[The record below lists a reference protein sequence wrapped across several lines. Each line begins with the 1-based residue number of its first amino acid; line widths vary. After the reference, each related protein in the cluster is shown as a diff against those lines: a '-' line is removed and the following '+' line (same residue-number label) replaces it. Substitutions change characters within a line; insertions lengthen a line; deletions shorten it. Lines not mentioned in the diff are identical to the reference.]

1 MVMGLIGTRSLT
13 TEIPGIEQ
21 LVDRGELLIKDGIK
35 AYDALQT
42 IRGVAPGSPV
52 PQEAKDMFESKGQS
66 MGYALLLKRY
76 VDDPRQATPEQI
88 RKAALDTVPPVAPLF
103 WSFRVMVGLGMFFIL
118 LTGTFFI
125 LSTRRTLDKHRWL
138 LKLAVFAIPLPWVA
152 IEAGWIVAEVG
163 RQPWVIEG
171 VLPTAVAVSNL
182 GASTLLITIAGFAAI
197 YTVLLIIEMKLMLK
211 AIRKG
216 PEEKAPAP
224 CQPPLPFRLNAPKE
238 GQTMILHE
246 MISYETLRLIWWL
259 LIGILLVGFAITDGF
274 DLGTGILLPFV
285 GKTDLERRV
294 VINSIGPVW
303 EGNQVWLIL
312 GGGAIFAAWP
322 QLYAVSFSGFYLAMF
337 VILVALIVRP
347 VAFKFRSKRED
358 PRWRARWDAALFVG
372 GFVPAL
378 ICGVAIG
385 NVLQGVPFRFSP
397 DMHIFYDGSFFA
409 LLNPFAL
416 LCGLVSVAMLV
427 MHGATWLQLKTDGAV
442 AERARR
448 YGSVAAIATVVLY
461 ALAGVALWL
470 WVDGYRISSTVVVD
484 GPSNPM
490 LKTAEVHV
498 GAWFL
503 NFAAHPWTWIAPA
516 LGLLCPL
523 LAFAFQRARREV
535 PALLASAAG
544 IAGIILGVG
553 AAMFP
558 FILPSSIDPRASL
571 TVWDSSSSHMTL
583 FIMLVVTAVF
593 IPLIVAYTTWVYKV
607 LWGKVDEKAIKDD
620 SGHAY

>member
-1 MVMGLIGTRSLT
+1 
-13 TEIPGIEQ
+13 
-21 LVDRGELLIKDGIK
+21 
-35 AYDALQT
+35 
-42 IRGVAPGSPV
+42 
-52 PQEAKDMFESKGQS
+52 
-66 MGYALLLKRY
+66 
-76 VDDPRQATPEQI
+76 
-88 RKAALDTVPPVAPLF
+88 
-103 WSFRVMVGLGMFFIL
+103 
-118 LTGTFFI
+118 
-125 LSTRRTLDKHRWL
+125 
-138 LKLAVFAIPLPWVA
+138 
-152 IEAGWIVAEVG
+152 
-163 RQPWVIEG
+163 
-171 VLPTAVAVSNL
+171 
-182 GASTLLITIAGFAAI
+182 
-197 YTVLLIIEMKLMLK
+197 
-211 AIRKG
+211 
-216 PEEKAPAP
+216 
-224 CQPPLPFRLNAPKE
+224 
-238 GQTMILHE
+238 MILHE

-397 DMHIFYDGSFFA
+397 DMHIFYGGSFFA

-442 AERARR
+442 AERSRR

-461 ALAGVALWL
+461 AAAGVALWL

-490 LKTAEVHV
+490 LKTAQVHV

-516 LGLLCPL
+516 FGLLGPL
-523 LAFAFQRARREV
+523 LAFAFLRARREV

-544 IAGIILGVG
+544 IAGIILSVG

-607 LWGKVDEKAIKDD
+607 LWGKVDGKAIEDET
-620 SGHAY
+620 GHAY